1 MNSWDQTAT
10 IDGSSVDIDGEYQFD
25 LVETEDTFEVNEW
38 VLQKNSNTLTWTSVD
53 GDVVY
58 FMRPEVISSTF

>member
-1 MNSWDQTAT
+1 VNSWDQTAT